1 MHIAWLIRCIDY
13 QKLVPYYLSDL
24 ISCTEKTREA
34 LNLLYDDF
42 GDAYYTSTNEE
53 ELREIFRKMSS
64 STPSE
69 ATASPSK
76 KLPTNR
82 KRRLDEHVPMS
93 QSTIDIRAIP
103 NPLSDQEKLRSF
115 ISEFENAY
123 FPDESGDFGL
133 FRLFYIYFDQYWTLG
148 DESTQFLTP
157 EYSLIVLECQLHGAR
172 VAHSI
177 TSDVTHVIC
186 AKNSAGDQK
195 ALERVNMFKKINRE
209 RATKFHLISYDWIK
223 ASIENQRLVKELPF
237 AL

>member
-1 MHIAWLIRCIDY
+1 M
-13 QKLVPYYLSDL
+13 
-24 ISCTEKTREA
+24 
-34 LNLLYDDF
+34 NLLYDEF

-69 ATASPSK
+69 VTASPSK
-76 KLPTNR
+76 KLPVNR
-82 KRRLDEHVPMS
+82 KRRLNEHVPMS
-93 QSTIDIRAIP
+93 QSTIDIQSIP
-103 NPLSDQEKLRSF
+103 NPLNDQEKLRSF
-115 ISEFENAY
+115 ISEFENVY

-186 AKNSAGDQK
+186 AKNSAADQK
-195 ALERVNMFKKINRE
+195 APDRINMFKKINRD

-223 ASIENQRLVKELPF
+223 ASIENQRLLKELPF